1 MSLGF
6 DPGAR
11 RGRYGRAMPTQSWF
25 PTLIYDA
32 PLEKDAPRS
41 RGGTP
46 FNREL
51 LAECHQIREMDDEGA
66 AWCAENYPGGY
77 TSYGSMTQLH
87 RMSSTFME
95 LNDRLGRH
103 VRSFARSLDYDMDG
117 RSLEMTDCWVNIMPR
132 GCAHTLHLHPTST
145 ISGTY
150 YVATPKGCSSIKFE
164 DPRLSKFMAAPPRKH
179 DARKANQAFVHYPAE
194 AGKVILFES
203 WLRHEV
209 GVSRVEAERVSIS
222 FNFNWF

>member
-1 MSLGF
+1 
-6 DPGAR
+6 
-11 RGRYGRAMPTQSWF
+11 MPTKQWF

-32 PLEKDAPRS
+32 PLEKEAAPKRAGS
-41 RGGTP
+41 A

-51 LAECHQIREMDDEGA
+51 LTECYQIRDMDDEGD
-66 AWCAENYPGGY
+66 AWCAENYPAGY

-95 LNDRLGRH
+95 FNDRLARH
-103 VRSFARSLDYDMDG
+103 VKSFSRSLDYDMEG
-117 RSLEMTDCWVNIMPR
+117 RTLEMTDCWVNIMPF
-132 GCAHTLHLHPTST
+132 GCSHTLHLHPTST

-150 YVATPKGCSSIKFE
+150 YVKTPKGCSSIKFE

-179 DARKANQAFVHYPAE
+179 AARAANRTFVHYAAE
-194 AGKVILFES
+194 AGNVVLFES

-209 GVSRVEAERVSIS
+209 GVSRIEAERVSIS